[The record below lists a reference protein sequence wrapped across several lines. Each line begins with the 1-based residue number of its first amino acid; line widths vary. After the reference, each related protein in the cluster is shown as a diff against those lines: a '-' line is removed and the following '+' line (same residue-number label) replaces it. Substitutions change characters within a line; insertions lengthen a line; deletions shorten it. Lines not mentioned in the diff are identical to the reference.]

1 MAPPSELAR
10 TGESRWAC
18 AYDGDGVPGRHTG
31 LEQLEL
37 VLQHVVGRVALQQG
51 DLDRLFVSIVQD
63 AGAFT
68 QHFYRARARAGMTE
82 RIGLEDHAGGAA
94 QITGRNFLDE
104 YRDVD
109 VCRTGNSAGGVMTEE
124 PLVRFEQC
132 VVMRPRRGGGRR
144 VRRPVFAGRRRALS

>member
-1 MAPPSELAR
+1 VRSETARLYVRFEHRDRMAPASQLAR

-18 AYDGDGVPGRHTG
+18 ADNGDGLPGRRTR

-51 DLDRLFVSIVQD
+51 DLDRLFVPIVQD

-68 QHFYRARARAGMTE
+68 QHFYRTRARAGMTE

-94 QITGRNFLDE
+94 QIT
-104 YRDVD
+104 
-109 VCRTGNSAGGVMTEE
+109 
-124 PLVRFEQC
+124 
-132 VVMRPRRGGGRR
+132 
-144 VRRPVFAGRRRALS
+144 